1 MYVNEPKRGLTER
14 AVEVVNVLADL
25 ACVTVVS
32 LTFAASML
40 FILST
45 ALGIIR

>member
-32 LTFAASML
+32 LTFAATVL
-40 FILST
+40 FVLAT
-45 ALGIIR
+45 GLGILR